1 MKDGARPLVVL
12 AVPPHPDARQLLAR
26 EVALVDCT
34 DLSEAGVARAAK
46 GAHGLMIRHKPPCT
60 EALMAACPEVRV
72 IGRYGAGLDTV
83 DLAAATRLG
92 VAIVHAPE
100 ANAPAVAEHTLMLML
115 ACVKNLRGLE
125 RRTRAADWSHERYA
139 GITELRGKTIGIVGV
154 GRIGTGVARLA
165 AAFGM
170 RVVGYDPNVPEADLR
185 ARGVEPVREL
195 GTLLATADCVTC
207 HVPLNADTRGLF
219 DKRTI
224 GLMKPGAVFVNTSRG
239 GLHDERALHEALVDG
254 RLRAVGLDV
263 WESEPPSIDNPLL
276 AHDAVVCTPHVAGVS
291 EEADRAIAMD
301 VASDMLRV
309 LRGERPRA
317 LGNPDV
323 WGRAE
328 RRGA

>member
-1 MKDGARPLVVL
+1 
-12 AVPPHPDARQLLAR
+12 VPPHPDARELLAR
-26 EVALVDCT
+26 EVDLVECT
-34 DLSEAGVARAAK
+34 DLSEAGVVRAAQ
-46 GAHGLMIRHKPPCT
+46 GAHGLMIRHKPPCG
-60 EALMAACPEVRV
+60 EALMAACPELRV
-72 IGRYGAGLDTV
+72 VGRYGAGLDTV

-115 ACVKNLRGLE
+115 ACVKNLGRLE
-125 RRTRAADWSHERYA
+125 RRTRAADWSQERYA
-139 GITELRGKTIGIVGV
+139 GITELRGKTIGVVGV

-170 RVVGYDPNVPEADLR
+170 RVVGYDANLSEADLR
-185 ARGVEPVREL
+185 ARGVEPARDL
-195 GTLLATADCVTC
+195 GALLATADVVSC
-207 HVPLNADTRGLF
+207 HVPLNAETRGLF

-239 GLHDERALHEALVDG
+239 GLHDERALHEALVEG

-276 AHDAVVCTPHVAGVS
+276 GHDAVVCTPHVAGVS
-291 EEADRAIAMD
+291 EEADRAIAVD

-317 LGNPDV
+317 LGNPEV
-323 WGRAE
+323 WARVAE
-328 RRGA
+328 PRGA